1 MLKRVCEI
9 LSLVLVV
16 TACAACSSTYQI
28 AGKTEV
34 NSLDGRMLYLKS
46 LRGSSWT
53 AIDSTW
59 VEHGFFTLDG
69 NVDTV
74 AVVTLNLGDEN
85 IMPIVLEN
93 GKINVS
99 ITNSDLRAS
108 GTPLNDEL
116 YRFISKRNDIARQLN
131 GLDRKEAQ
139 MVLDGENIDTVR
151 RKLAEESRT
160 LQDEMN
166 RYAETFIKNNYK
178 NVLGPS
184 VFIMLCSSMPYP
196 MMTDQVNDIMR
207 SAPVEFTENP
217 LIKDFLDKAKENMRL
232 LEEHQRLEQ
241 NVAEKRRAA
250 ANIEP

>member
-1 MLKRVCEI
+1 MT
-9 LSLVLVV
+9 LVAAMCV
-16 TACAACSSTYQI
+16 ACSSTYQI

-46 LRGSSWT
+46 LRGDNWMP
-53 AIDSTW
+53 IDSTW

-74 AVVTLNLGDEN
+74 VVVTLNMGDEN

-99 ITNSDLRAS
+99 ITNSDLQAS
-108 GTPLNDEL
+108 GTPLNNEL
-116 YRFISKRNDIARQLN
+116 YKFISKRNDIARQLN
-131 GLDRKEAQ
+131 NLDRREAQ
-139 MVLDGENIDTVR
+139 MVLDGENIDVVR
-151 RKLAEESRT
+151 SKLAKESQT
-160 LQDEMN
+160 LQDELN
-166 RYAETFIKNNYK
+166 TYAETFIKDNYR

-196 MMTDQVNDIMR
+196 MMTDQVEDIMR

-217 LIKDFLDKAKENMRL
+217 LIKEFLDKAKENMRL
-232 LEEHQRLEQ
+232 LEEHQRLQQ
-241 NVAEKRRAA
+241 NMVEKQRAA
-250 ANIEP
+250 MSVAP

>member
-1 MLKRVCEI
+1 MT
-9 LSLVLVV
+9 LVAAMCV
-16 TACAACSSTYQI
+16 ACSSTYQI

-46 LRGSSWT
+46 LRGDNWIP
-53 AIDSTW
+53 IDSTW

-74 AVVTLNLGDEN
+74 VVVTLNMGDEN

-99 ITNSDLRAS
+99 ITNSDLQAS
-108 GTPLNDEL
+108 GTPLNNEL
-116 YRFISKRNDIARQLN
+116 YKFINKRNDIARQLN
-131 GLDRKEAQ
+131 SLDRREAQ
-139 MVLDGENIDTVR
+139 MVLDGENIDVVR
-151 RKLAEESRT
+151 SKLAKESQT
-160 LQDEMN
+160 LQDELN
-166 RYAETFIKNNYK
+166 TYAETFIKDNYR

-196 MMTDQVNDIMR
+196 MMTDQVEDIMR

-217 LIKDFLDKAKENMRL
+217 LIKEFLDKAKENMRL
-232 LEEHQRLEQ
+232 LEEHQRLQQ
-241 NVAEKRRAA
+241 NMVEKQRAA
-250 ANIEP
+250 MSVAP